1 MRWMLTV
8 AILGWGLPA
17 WAQENEAEKLFRK
30 AEQQI
35 RSAKGL
41 KVVFEVEGEVGS
53 QKAKSMGYLLVAEG
67 NKGRVEVKTFM
78 GDKSSVGQMISDGKE
93 FAEVEGGKV
102 VGERRPVDPASTE
115 SALAISIRAGVL
127 AVLQI
132 PLDPKNKLD
141 VDKAL
146 PASEFKLTGKEMVG
160 TRQANVL
167 TYKLAPPMG
176 DPIQMTLW
184 LDATTALP
192 LKRSTLRTL
201 KDIKISAV
209 EVYTEIVLNPTID
222 AKIFELP
229 K

>member
-1 MRWMLTV
+1 MRWMLAV
-8 AILGWGLPA
+8 VILGWGAPA
-17 WAQENEAEKLFRK
+17 WAQENEAENLFRK
-30 AEQQI
+30 AEEQI

-41 KVVFEVEGEVGS
+41 KVVFEVEGEVGP
-53 QKAKSMGYLLVAEG
+53 QKAKTHGYLVVAEG
-67 NKGRVEVKTFM
+67 NKGRVEVKTIM
-78 GDKSSVGQMISDGKE
+78 GDKSSVGLMIADGKE

-115 SALAISIRAGVL
+115 SALAIGIRAGIL

-146 PASEFKLTGKEMVG
+146 PASKFKLTAKEKVG
-160 TRQANVL
+160 TREANVL
-167 TYKLAPPMG
+167 TYKLAPPMS
-176 DPIQMTLW
+176 DPIQITLW
-184 LDATTALP
+184 LDTVTALP
-192 LKRSTLRTL
+192 LKRSTVRTF
-201 KDIKISAV
+201 KDVKISAV
-209 EVYTEIVLNPTID
+209 EVYTEIVLNPTLD